1 MPSKPETV
9 HEGMFDACMSQI
21 KELLAYEMA
30 KIQNQKS
37 TVDLSRSSN
46 QFSLLPKT

>member
-1 MPSKPETV
+1 VPSKPKTV
-9 HEGMFDACMSQI
+9 HEGMFDACMSQM

-37 TVDLSRSSN
+37 TVDQTNSHFCLK
-46 QFSLLPKT
+46 P